1 MLHFY
6 KLSIQGW
13 GGDLPQWLHRLDT
26 KVHQRPPQE
35 RRLEPSHS
43 HTSRSSTS
51 SSSSS
56 SSSSRSRSRS
66 SSVVLVEVA
75 IIEVF
80 RINHNR
86 TAMIIATKVTFVII
100 LVRVASTDRC
110 HDRRNGRG

>member
-43 HTSRSSTS
+43 HTSRS
-51 SSSSS
+51 
-56 SSSSRSRSRS
+56 SRSRS